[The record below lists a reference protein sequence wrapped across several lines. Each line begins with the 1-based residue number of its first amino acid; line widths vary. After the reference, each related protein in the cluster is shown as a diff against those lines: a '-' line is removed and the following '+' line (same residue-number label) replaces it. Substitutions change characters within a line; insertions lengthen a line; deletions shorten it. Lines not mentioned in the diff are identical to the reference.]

1 VAAAGMP
8 AVAVTDQHNLF
19 AMMKFYREALRAGI
33 KPLVG
38 VDLLVREEGER
49 QAPSRL
55 TLLCQ
60 SQGGYRNLARL
71 ITRAYLEGQER
82 GVPRIERRWL
92 SRAALEGLIA
102 LSGASDGDVGRALVN
117 ARERDAE
124 RALDGWLTLF
134 PGRFYLELQRLGRPF
149 EEAYIAGA
157 VALAARRGVPVVASN
172 DVRFLTPAEFESH
185 EARVCIHDGALL
197 ADAGRTR
204 RYTHQQYLRSPQ
216 EMAALFA
223 DVPEALANSV
233 EIARRCSLALTLGE
247 VRLPQYPVPA
257 GASTEEFLRE
267 ESARGLAARFA
278 AAGDV
283 PPGHA
288 ERARLAPIIMSRA
301 LAWGV
306 GRADRDEIDTLN
318 ILEATLLAMR
328 RALLAL
334 PVPPTHVRVDG
345 NRCPCL
351 ADLAFGCTVEAI
363 IAGDAR
369 IAAIS
374 AASILAKTYRDALME
389 ALDAHYPGFALA
401 THKGYATAAHLE
413 ALKGRA
419 PSAQHRRSFSPM
431 RATGEAPLSSWE
443 DE

>member
-1 VAAAGMP
+1 MHAAEARDLARVAGVDEAGRGPLAGPVVAAA
-8 AVAVTDQHNLF
+8 VILD
-19 AMMKFYREALRAGI
+19 
-33 KPLVG
+33 
-38 VDLLVREEGER
+38 
-49 QAPSRL
+49 
-55 TLLCQ
+55 
-60 SQGGYRNLARL
+60 
-71 ITRAYLEGQER
+71 
-82 GVPRIERRWL
+82 PRRR
-92 SRAALEGLIA
+92 I
-102 LSGASDGDVGRALVN
+102 
-117 ARERDAE
+117 
-124 RALDGWLTLF
+124 
-134 PGRFYLELQRLGRPF
+134 
-149 EEAYIAGA
+149 
-157 VALAARRGVPVVASN
+157 
-172 DVRFLTPAEFESH
+172 
-185 EARVCIHDGALL
+185 
-197 ADAGRTR
+197 
-204 RYTHQQYLRSPQ
+204 
-216 EMAALFA
+216 
-223 DVPEALANSV
+223 
-233 EIARRCSLALTLGE
+233 
-247 VRLPQYPVPA
+247 
-257 GASTEEFLRE
+257 
-267 ESARGLAARFA
+267 RGLADSKVLSA
-278 AAGDV
+278 AQ
-283 PPGHA
+283 
-288 ERARLAPIIMSRA
+288 RARLAPIIMSRA

-351 ADLAFGCTVEAI
+351 ADLAFGCTVEAV